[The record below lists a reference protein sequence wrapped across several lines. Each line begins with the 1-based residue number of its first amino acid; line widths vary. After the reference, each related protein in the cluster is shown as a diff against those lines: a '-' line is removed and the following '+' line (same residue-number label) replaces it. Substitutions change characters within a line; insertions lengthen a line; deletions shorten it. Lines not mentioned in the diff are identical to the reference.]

1 MVRARDGLGVSGVK
15 LMGTGGP
22 VKTDAEW
29 GKWAHGNEFLNT
41 KRGRLGPRGWFG
53 QTVSPS
59 LPNMASANPGPLD
72 SDTTRIV
79 RGACPHDCPDT
90 CAMLVTVESGRAV
103 RVAGDPDH
111 PFTRG
116 FLCTKVNRYVERTYH
131 EGRLLHPMRR
141 TGPKGSGKFARIS
154 WDEALDEIATRL
166 NEIRRSSDGPQAILP
181 YSYAGTMGVVQG
193 GSIDRRFFHAI
204 GASML
209 DRTICS
215 TPGKVGMQMTVGAN
229 VGADPEGIPQSD
241 LVLLWGTNTLTS
253 NPHMWPFVLEAKARG
268 APIIAIDPIRT
279 RTAAQCDEW
288 IAIRPGTD
296 AALALGLMHVVLER
310 GLQDDDYIERYTVG
324 IDALRERAREYSPQR
339 VSQITGIRPD
349 VIVSLGERYGRAKA
363 AFIRV
368 NYGLQR
374 HGGGGMAV
382 RSIACLPALTGHWR
396 RAGGGVQLSSSHNFK
411 FNTQLVERP
420 DLSPPVRTINMIRL
434 GEALTTKDAGVGGPP
449 VRAMIVYNSN
459 PAAVAPDRNAVLAG
473 MRREDLFTVV
483 LEHFQTDT
491 ADYADIV
498 LPATTQLEHWDLH
511 LAYGHHYVTLN
522 QPSIAPLGEALPNSE
537 IFRRIAARMGLEH
550 PPLRDD
556 DLTVIRQALDSTHDN
571 MAGVT
576 LETLI
581 ERGWTRL
588 NVPTPYL
595 PYESGKFFTPSGK
608 CEFYSPRLA
617 AMGLDPVPTFTAPY
631 EFPDAVPD
639 LAERYPL
646 TLISSPAHQFLNSTF
661 VNIGALRR
669 GAREPEC
676 LLHPADAEQRGIGA
690 GARVVVHNDRGAFTA
705 VARVEDTIR
714 PGVVWAPS
722 IWWGKYAADGA
733 NANQTTSQRE
743 TDLGRGPVFYDNLVE
758 VGLAD

>member
-1 MVRARDGLGVSGVK
+1 MTPTAA
-15 LMGTGGP
+15 P
-22 VKTDAEW
+22 
-29 GKWAHGNEFLNT
+29 
-41 KRGRLGPRGWFG
+41 
-53 QTVSPS
+53 
-59 LPNMASANPGPLD
+59 ASHDPKA
-72 SDTTRIV
+72 SSRVV

-103 RVAGDPDH
+103 RVVGDPEH

-116 FLCTKVNRYVERTYH
+116 FLCAKVNRYVERTYH
-131 EGRLLHPMRR
+131 EDRLLHPMRR
-141 TGPKGSGKFARIS
+141 AGPKGSGKFARIS

-166 NEIRRSSDGPQAILP
+166 NEIRNSSDGPQSILP
-181 YSYAGTMGVVQG
+181 YSYAGTMGIVQG
-193 GSIDRRFFHAI
+193 SSIDRRFFHAI
-204 GASML
+204 GASKL

-215 TPGKVGMQMTVGAN
+215 TPGKIGMQMTVGAN
-229 VGADPEGIPQSD
+229 VGADPEGIPESD

-268 APIIAIDPIRT
+268 ASIIVIDPIRT

-288 IAIRPGTD
+288 IGLRPGTD
-296 AALALGLMHVVLER
+296 AALALGMMHVVLER
-310 GLQDDDYIERYTVG
+310 GLQDDDYIARYTTG
-324 IDALRERAREYSPQR
+324 IDALRKRAREYTPEHTSR
-339 VSQITGIRPD
+339 ITGVAPE

-382 RSIACLPALTGHWR
+382 RTIACLPALTGHWR
-396 RAGGGVQLSSSHNFK
+396 RAGGGVQLSSSHNFQ
-411 FNTQLVERP
+411 FNTALVERP

-449 VRAMIVYNSN
+449 VRALVVYNSN
-459 PAAVAPDRNAVLAG
+459 PGAVAPDRNAVLAG
-473 MRREDLFTVV
+473 MRRDDLFTVV

-511 LAYGHHYVTLN
+511 LSYGHHYVTLN
-522 QPSIAPLGEALPNSE
+522 QPSVDPLGESLPNSE
-537 IFRRIAARMGLEH
+537 IFRRIAARMGLDD
-550 PPLRDD
+550 PSLRDD
-556 DLTVIRQALDSTHDN
+556 DLTLIRQALDSSSEK

-595 PYESGKFFTPSGK
+595 PYEKGGFPTPSGR
-608 CEFYSPRLA
+608 CEFHSPRLEK
-617 AMGLDPVPTFTAPY
+617 MGIDPVPTFTPPY
-631 EFPDAVPD
+631 EFPEEVPE
-639 LAERYPL
+639 LAGRYPL

-676 LLHPADAEQRGIGA
+676 LLHPIDAEERGIGV
-690 GARVVVHNDRGAFTA
+690 GARVVVRNDRGAFTA
-705 VARVEDTIR
+705 VARVEDSIR

-722 IWWGKYAADGA
+722 IWWGKFAADGA

-743 TDLGRGPVFYDNLVE
+743 TDLGHGPVFYDNLVE